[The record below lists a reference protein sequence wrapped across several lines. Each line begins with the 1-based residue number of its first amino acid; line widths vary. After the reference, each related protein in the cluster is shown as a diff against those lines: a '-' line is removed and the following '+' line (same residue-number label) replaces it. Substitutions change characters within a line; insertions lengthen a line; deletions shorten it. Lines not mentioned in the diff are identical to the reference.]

1 MNGIDKVAARIV
13 SDAQQEADQT
23 LAEAK
28 ASAARLREK
37 AEAEADDLR
46 RRLLSEGEAA
56 AEKRFSLL
64 VSSAETENRK
74 SSLRVKQKLLSAAFQ
89 RAVELLRAMDR
100 DRYVQFL
107 SALAVRASETGT
119 ETVILNP
126 EDRAAFGQEIVAE
139 ANRLSG
145 KSLSLSEETRP
156 LVGGLI
162 LSQGRIEV
170 NCALDTLAGLRRS
183 DLSAG
188 AAGMLFS

>member
-64 VSSAETENRK
+64 VSSAATENRK

>member
-1 MNGIDKVAARIV
+1 
-13 SDAQQEADQT
+13 
-23 LAEAK
+23 
-28 ASAARLREK
+28 
-37 AEAEADDLR
+37 
-46 RRLLSEGEAA
+46 
-56 AEKRFSLL
+56 
-64 VSSAETENRK
+64 
-74 SSLRVKQKLLSAAFQ
+74 
-89 RAVELLRAMDR
+89 MDR